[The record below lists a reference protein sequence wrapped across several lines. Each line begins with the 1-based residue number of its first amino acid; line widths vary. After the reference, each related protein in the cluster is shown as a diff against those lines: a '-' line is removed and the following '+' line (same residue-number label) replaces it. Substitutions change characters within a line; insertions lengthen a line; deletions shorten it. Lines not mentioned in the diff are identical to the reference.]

1 MANLERKV
9 FCRGQTAM
17 VIFLRLVTV
26 YYYYIMHYQAIHP
39 EEKQQYI
46 RFDDKNALGNVG
58 KRQIG

>member
-9 FCRGQTAM
+9 FVEG
-17 VIFLRLVTV
+17 RLQWS
-26 YYYYIMHYQAIHP
+26 YSSDLSLCYYYIMHYHAIHP

>member
-1 MANLERKV
+1 
-9 FCRGQTAM
+9 M

-39 EEKQQYI
+39 EEKQQHI